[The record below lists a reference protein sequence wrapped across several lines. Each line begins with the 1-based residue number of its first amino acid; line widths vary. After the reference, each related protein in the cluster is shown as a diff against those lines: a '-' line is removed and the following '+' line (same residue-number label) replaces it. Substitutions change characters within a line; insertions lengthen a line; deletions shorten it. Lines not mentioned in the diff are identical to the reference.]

1 VQSPERRRLRARDL
15 ALVCA
20 AGGALVTLAVAF
32 VPFLHF
38 AYRNLPL
45 KVALETAMASVGL
58 LVTYLL
64 LGRYRTARRA
74 RDLLLLHALGL
85 VAIANLAFAALPTA
99 LAATA
104 GARFATWAPLAGRLA
119 GAVLLAAAALVGS
132 ERTVPPQGAR
142 KRTALLAAAAAVV
155 AGALALAGDALPV
168 ALDQTLSPERS
179 ARPLLVGHPL
189 VLVAQPLG
197 AVCYGVA
204 AVAFSRQADREGD
217 EFLRWVAGACVL
229 SAFAR
234 VNYFLFPS
242 IYTDLVYAGDA
253 LRLGFYLLLLVGAQ
267 REIASYFEQQ
277 REQGRRDERRRVA
290 RDLHDGL
297 VQELAFIRAQSSRLA
312 RGTAQGGEVGQV
324 ASEVARS
331 SERATDEARR
341 AIAALTRTEPVPL
354 PEAVAEAAEV
364 AASRH
369 GGEVGLDLDPGVT
382 ATAEEQEALVR
393 VTAEAVGNALRHGG
407 VSEVQIRLARDGE
420 RVLEVTDAGRGF
432 DAGVSHARGGH
443 HFGLVSMRERVERVG
458 GHLCVD
464 SSPGRGT
471 RVEVRLP

>member
-1 VQSPERRRLRARDL
+1 MQSPEGPRPRARDL

-20 AGGALVTLAVAF
+20 AAGTAVTLAVASI
-32 VPFLHF
+32 PFLHF

-45 KVALETAMASVGL
+45 KVALETAMASIGL
-58 LVTYLL
+58 LVAYLL
-64 LGRYRTARRA
+64 LGRYRTALRA

-85 VAIANLAFAALPTA
+85 VAIANLVFAALPTA

-104 GARFATWAPLAGRLA
+104 GDRFAAWAPLAGRLG
-119 GAVLLAAAALVGS
+119 GAVLLAAAALVGP
-132 ERTVPPQGAR
+132 ERTVSAQGAR
-142 KRTALLAAAAAVV
+142 TRTALLVATAAVV
-155 AGALALAGDALPV
+155 AGALALAGDSLPV
-168 ALDQTLSPERS
+168 ALDEALPPERS

-189 VLVAQPLG
+189 VLAAQPLG
-197 AVCYGVA
+197 AVCYAAA
-204 AVAFSRQADREGD
+204 AVGFTRQADEEGD

-242 IYTDLVYAGDA
+242 IYSDLVYAGDV

-277 REQGRRDERRRVA
+277 RELGRRDERRRVA

-312 RGTAQGGEVGQV
+312 RGTARGEEVGQV
-324 ASEVARS
+324 AAEVARS

-341 AIAALTRTEPVPL
+341 AIAALTRSEPVPL

-364 AASRH
+364 AASRQ
-369 GGEVGLDLDPGVT
+369 GGEVGLDLDPDVT
-382 ATAEEQEALVR
+382 ATPEEQETLVR

-407 VSEVQIRLARDGE
+407 VSEVHIRLARDGE
-420 RVLEVTDAGRGF
+420 RVLEVVDAGSGF

-458 GHLCVD
+458 GHLGVE
-464 SSPGRGT
+464 SAPGRGT